1 MNVAF
6 FLVPKANVEYL
17 YDDYT
22 VRQGLEKMRCHG
34 YTAIPVIDREG
45 KYISTISEGDFLWGL
60 VDFHEGV
67 ESATARSMEKV
78 SLKRFLKKDKNPPV
92 KITASVNELLQ
103 QAMNQNFIPVID
115 DTGVFMGIVTR
126 RDIMKYY
133 YEGMKKE

>member
-22 VRQGLEKMRCHG
+22 VRQGLEKMRRYG
-34 YTAIPVIDREG
+34 YSAIPVLNRDG
-45 KYISTISEGDFLWGL
+45 QYVSTISEGDFLWGL
-60 VDFHEGV
+60 VDFNEGIAT
-67 ESATARSMEKV
+67 STARSMEKV
-78 SLKRFLKKDKNPPV
+78 SIKRFLKKDKNPPV

-115 DTGVFMGIVTR
+115 DTGVFVGIVTR
-126 RDIMKYY
+126 KDIMKYY
-133 YEGMKKE
+133 YEGIKEE